1 MQFQRFLFKMRQAST
16 KEKPMKNYPV
26 KKNQELEVDI
36 LDLSHE
42 GNGIAKVDGYLL
54 FIENTLPGERALV
67 KVLKVGNKFGFAKV
81 MKLIQTSP
89 DRQELP
95 NEDLLRTGIAPLSHL
110 KYEKQLVFKQQ
121 QVENVLAKVAKMPQV
136 EVLPTIGMEQP
147 FGYRNKAQIPV
158 QKINGQLTT
167 GFYRKN
173 SHTLVPIEDFYIQD
187 PAIDQAIVTVRNILQ
202 RFNVKAYNEEAHEG
216 FLRHIVI
223 RRGHHSGEMMVVLV
237 TRKVKFFKGEEIAE
251 VIHQELPE
259 VVSVIQNINEEKTNV
274 IMGDAEKV
282 LYGKA
287 TIDDQLFDK
296 TFQISAKSFYQVNT
310 AQTEVLYQKAF
321 ELADLKPDDIV
332 VDAYAGIGTIGISL
346 ADRVEEVLGMEVVA
360 EAVEDAKAN
369 AARNGLENVHYFVGK
384 AEKIMPQWLRE
395 GIQPTVVFVDPPR
408 KGLEAS
414 FIETTAAV
422 KPGRIVYISC
432 NPATLARD
440 LALFAEE
447 GYVTKQVQPV
457 DLFPQTTHVETI
469 TLLQRR

>member
-1 MQFQRFLFKMRQAST
+1 M
-16 KEKPMKNYPV
+16 
-26 KKNQELEVDI
+26 
-36 LDLSHE
+36 
-42 GNGIAKVDGYLL
+42 
-54 FIENTLPGERALV
+54 
-67 KVLKVGNKFGFAKV
+67 
-81 MKLIQTSP
+81 
-89 DRQELP
+89 
-95 NEDLLRTGIAPLSHL
+95 
-110 KYEKQLVFKQQ
+110 
-121 QVENVLAKVAKMPQV
+121 
-136 EVLPTIGMEQP
+136 
-147 FGYRNKAQIPV
+147 
-158 QKINGQLTT
+158 
-167 GFYRKN
+167 
-173 SHTLVPIEDFYIQD
+173 
-187 PAIDQAIVTVRNILQ
+187 
-202 RFNVKAYNEEAHEG
+202 
-216 FLRHIVI
+216 VI
-223 RRGHHSGEMMVVLV
+223 LV
-237 TRKVKFFKGEEIAE
+237 TRKAKFFKGEEIAE
-251 VIHQELPE
+251 VIHEELPE

-274 IMGDAEKV
+274 IMGDVEKV

-287 TIDDQLFDK
+287 SIDDQLFDK

-321 ELADLKPDDIV
+321 ELADLQPDDIV

-346 ADRVEEVLGMEVVA
+346 ADRVQEVLGMEVVA

-422 KPGRIVYISC
+422 KPERIVYISC

-469 TLLQRR
+469 VLIQRADT

>member
-1 MQFQRFLFKMRQAST
+1 M
-16 KEKPMKNYPV
+16 
-26 KKNQELEVDI
+26 I
-36 LDLSHE
+36 
-42 GNGIAKVDGYLL
+42 
-54 FIENTLPGERALV
+54 
-67 KVLKVGNKFGFAKV
+67 
-81 MKLIQTSP
+81 
-89 DRQELP
+89 
-95 NEDLLRTGIAPLSHL
+95 
-110 KYEKQLVFKQQ
+110 
-121 QVENVLAKVAKMPQV
+121 
-136 EVLPTIGMEQP
+136 
-147 FGYRNKAQIPV
+147 
-158 QKINGQLTT
+158 
-167 GFYRKN
+167 
-173 SHTLVPIEDFYIQD
+173 
-187 PAIDQAIVTVRNILQ
+187 
-202 RFNVKAYNEEAHEG
+202 
-216 FLRHIVI
+216 
-223 RRGHHSGEMMVVLV
+223 VLV
-237 TRKVKFFKGEEIAE
+237 TRKAKFFKGEEIAE
-251 VIHQELPE
+251 VIHEELPE

-274 IMGDAEKV
+274 IMGDVEKV

-287 TIDDQLFDK
+287 SIDDQLFDK

-321 ELADLKPDDIV
+321 ELADLQPDDIV

-346 ADRVEEVLGMEVVA
+346 ADRVQEVLGMEVVA

-422 KPGRIVYISC
+422 KPERIVYISC

-457 DLFPQTTHVETI
+457 DLFPQTTHVECVV
-469 TLLQRR
+469 LMSRVEK

>member
-1 MQFQRFLFKMRQAST
+1 M
-16 KEKPMKNYPV
+16 
-26 KKNQELEVDI
+26 
-36 LDLSHE
+36 
-42 GNGIAKVDGYLL
+42 
-54 FIENTLPGERALV
+54 
-67 KVLKVGNKFGFAKV
+67 
-81 MKLIQTSP
+81 
-89 DRQELP
+89 
-95 NEDLLRTGIAPLSHL
+95 
-110 KYEKQLVFKQQ
+110 
-121 QVENVLAKVAKMPQV
+121 
-136 EVLPTIGMEQP
+136 
-147 FGYRNKAQIPV
+147 
-158 QKINGQLTT
+158 
-167 GFYRKN
+167 
-173 SHTLVPIEDFYIQD
+173 PIEDFYIQD

-216 FLRHIVI
+216 FLRHVVI

-237 TRKVKFFKGEEIAE
+237 TRKAKFFKGEEIAE
-251 VIHQELPE
+251 VIHEELPE

-287 TIDDQLFDK
+287 SIDDQLFDK

-321 ELADLKPDDIV
+321 ELADLQPDDIV

-346 ADRVEEVLGMEVVA
+346 ADRVQEVLGMEVVA

-422 KPGRIVYISC
+422 KPERIVYISC

-469 TLLQRR
+469 ALIQKM

>member
-1 MQFQRFLFKMRQAST
+1 MKKAST

-26 KKNQELEVDI
+26 KKNQELEVEI

-54 FIENTLPGERALV
+54 FIENTLPGEQAIV

-81 MKLIQTSP
+81 MKFLKTSP

-95 NEDLLRTGIAPLSHL
+95 NEYLLRTGIAPLSHL
-110 KYEKQLVFKQQ
+110 KYEKQLEFKQQ
-121 QVENVLAKVAKMPQV
+121 QVANVLTKVAKMPQV
-136 EVLPTIGMEQP
+136 EVLPTIGMDQP

-158 QKINGQLTT
+158 QKIDGELTT

-173 SHTLVPIEDFYIQD
+173 SHKLVPIEDFYIQD
-187 PAIDQAIVTVRNILQ
+187 PKIDQAIIKVRDILQ
-202 RFNVKAYNEEAHEG
+202 RFSVKAYNEEAHEG
-216 FLRHIVI
+216 FLRHIVV

-237 TRKVKFFKGEEIAE
+237 TRKEKFFKGQEIAAVIHEEI
-251 VIHQELPE
+251 PE

-274 IMGDAEKV
+274 ILGNVEKV
-282 LYGKA
+282 IYGKS

-321 ELADLKPDDIV
+321 ELADLKPTDIV
-332 VDAYAGIGTIGISL
+332 VDAYAGIGTIGITL
-346 ADRVEEVLGMEVVA
+346 ASRVQEVLGMEVVA

-369 AARNGLENVHYFVGK
+369 AKRNGVENAHYFVGK

-408 KGLEAS
+408 KGLDAS

-422 KPGRIVYISC
+422 KPERIVYISC

-447 GYVTKQVQPV
+447 GYEAKQVQPV
-457 DLFPQTTHVETI
+457 DLFPQTTHVESVV
-469 TLLQRR
+469 LLQRG